1 MTTETVEPEDPLKRA
16 VFNEDVQALCQ
27 TFFDVELYPT
37 QVEIVKDIAFEREKN
52 IVINAYTRYGK
63 TYAVGIGLAL
73 YLILKGDKLDDYRV
87 GIVGPTDSDAQNLRK
102 EMLKAG
108 ISNNSDFRCPKCKG
122 KGEVMISGSRKTCGY
137 CQGTCTYH
145 PFKKMLDTSTGNDPE
160 DMLKSR
166 NKDTL
171 TLNDGAIEI
180 HNVSASSGKS
190 GDGSGAMGEGFD
202 LIVMDESNRISHSFW
217 KESGDR
223 LREHED
229 SVLVE
234 MGNPF
239 HKDNQFYKHWTRSD
253 FKKFHVGEEKGIR
266 EGRHSSDWFDSR
278 AKEVGGP
285 QSLEYKVLYKSE
297 FPDQVDDAL
306 IAHSWLER
314 AEKNSF
320 SFDNPEIVYGADI
333 AGEGDDKIVVSR
345 VEKENGKCRLT
356 DQWARDKSSDTG
368 ETAHWIRDTV
378 PEAAEEAGR
387 VIVDAVGIGAGV
399 HSKLN
404 ELGFNAV
411 KFKAGEKP
419 VSEEDRFQN
428 KKARNFFK
436 LRDVLQEN
444 DLELAE
450 DFRHGRGNNLVH
462 ELTHIKTE
470 RRARDKIK
478 IVDPD
483 SGSPDFADSLMMC
496 MYEGAEVFIA

>member
-1 MTTETVEPEDPLKRA
+1 MTKQKQEIDPTEEPVKYA
-16 VFNEDVQALCQ
+16 VMNEDVESLAKA
-27 TFFDVELYPT
+27 FFDVELYPT
-37 QVEIVKDIAFEREKN
+37 QIEIVRTIAFQKEKN

-63 TYAVGIGLAL
+63 SFSVGIGLAL
-73 YLILKGDKLDDYRV
+73 YLILDGGNLDDYRI
-87 GIVGPTDSDAQNLRK
+87 GIVGPTDGDAQGLRK

-108 ISNNSDFRCPKCKG
+108 INSD
-122 KGEVMISGSRKTCGY
+122 E
-137 CQGTCTYH
+137 
-145 PFKKMLDTSTGNDPE
+145 FKAMMDTSRSNDPE

-166 NKDTL
+166 SKDTL
-171 TLNDGAIEI
+171 TFNDGDIEL

-202 LIVMDESNRISHSFW
+202 LIIMDESNRISHSFW

-229 SVLVE
+229 SILVE

-239 HKDNQFYKHWTRSD
+239 HKDNQFYSHWTRSD
-253 FKKFHVGEEKGIR
+253 FKKFHVGEEKGI
-266 EGRHSSDWFDSR
+266 EENRHSKEWFDNR
-278 AKEVGGP
+278 AKEVGGRN
-285 QSLEYKVLYKSE
+285 SLEYKVLYKSE

-314 AEKNSF
+314 AEKKEF
-320 SFDNPEIVYGADI
+320 SFEDPQIIYSIDV
-333 AGEGDDKIVVSR
+333 AGEGTDKLVVTR
-345 VEKENGKCRLT
+345 MEKENGKYRLT

-368 ETAHWIRDTV
+368 ETAHWADSLVTEKR
-378 PEAAEEAGR
+378 EEVDR
-387 VIVDAVGIGAGV
+387 FVVDAVGIGAGV
-399 HSKLN
+399 HSKLQ
-404 ELGFNAV
+404 ELGFNAI

-419 VSEEDRFQN
+419 SSEEDRFQN

-444 DLELAE
+444 DLELC
-450 DFRHGRGNNLVH
+450 DGFRNGRGNNLVH

-470 RRARDKIK
+470 RRARDKVR

-483 SGSPDFADSLMMC
+483 SGSPDFSDSLMQC
-496 MYEGAEVFIA
+496 FYEGSEMWIL

>member
-1 MTTETVEPEDPLKRA
+1 MAELLEDPLKHA
-16 VFNEDVQALCQ
+16 IQNEDVKALCKV
-27 TFFDVELYPT
+27 FFDVDLYPT
-37 QVEIVKDIAFEREKN
+37 QQKIVRDIAFQKEKN

-63 TYAVGIGLAL
+63 SFSVGIGLAL
-73 YLILKGDKLDDYRV
+73 YLILDGPNLDDFRI
-87 GIVGPTDSDAQNLRK
+87 GIVGPTDSDCQSLRK

-108 ISNNSDFRCPKCKG
+108 IKSQQFQ
-122 KGEVMISGSRKTCGY
+122 E
-137 CQGTCTYH
+137 
-145 PFKKMLDTSTGNDPE
+145 MLDTSRGSDPE
-160 DMLKSR
+160 DLVKSR
-166 NKDTL
+166 NKDSL
-171 TLNDGAIEI
+171 TLNNGDIEI
-180 HNVSASSGKS
+180 DNVSASSGKS

-202 LIVMDESNRISHSFW
+202 LVVMDESNRISHSFW

-253 FKKFHVGEEKGIR
+253 FKKYHVGESKGLE
-266 EGRHSSDWFDSR
+266 EGRHSKEWFSNR
-278 AKEVGGP
+278 AKELGGR
-285 QSLEYKVLYKSE
+285 QSLEFQVLYKSE

-314 AEKNSF
+314 SEKNEF
-320 SFDNPEIVYGADI
+320 SFDDFEVLIGADI

-345 VEKENGKCRLT
+345 VEKEKNGGRYRLT
-356 DQWARDKSSDTG
+356 DQWARAKSSDTG
-368 ETAHWIRDTV
+368 ETARWIQKVV
-378 PEAAEEAGR
+378 PEACDE
-387 VIVDAVGIGAGV
+387 VDRLVVDSVGIGAGV

-404 ELGFNAV
+404 ELGFDAV

-419 VSEEDRFQN
+419 RSETDRFQN

-444 DLELAE
+444 DLELCKG
-450 DFRHGRGNNLVH
+450 FRNGRGNSLVH

-470 RRARDKIK
+470 RRARDKVR

-496 MYEGAEVFIA
+496 FFEGSKAFVL

>member
-1 MTTETVEPEDPLKRA
+1 MTEITTASSAGSQNLLQHA
-16 VFNEDVQALCQ
+16 VKNQDVKVLCKAL
-27 TFFDVELYPT
+27 FDVDLYPT
-37 QVEIVKDIAFEREKN
+37 QVEIVRDIAFRREKN

-63 TYAVGIGLAL
+63 TFAVGIGIAL
-73 YLILKGDKLDDYRV
+73 YLVLNRSKLSDYRIGFV
-87 GIVGPTDSDAQNLRK
+87 APTSSDAQGLRR

-108 ISNNSDFRCPKCKG
+108 LNYPVFQ
-122 KGEVMISGSRKTCGY
+122 E
-137 CQGTCTYH
+137 
-145 PFKKMLDTSTGNDPE
+145 MLDTSKGSDPE

-171 TLNDGAIEI
+171 TFNDGAIEL

-223 LREHED
+223 LREHEE

-239 HKDNQFYKHWTRSD
+239 HKDNQFYRHWTRSD
-253 FKKFHVGEEKGIR
+253 FKKYHVGEEKKEEYERKPGIWTASGI
-266 EGRHSSDWFDSR
+266 EESRHSKEWFDSR
-278 AKEVGGP
+278 AKEVDGR
-285 QSLEYKVLYKSE
+285 QSLEYQVLYNSE

-314 AEKNSF
+314 AEKNEF
-320 SFDNPEIVYGADI
+320 EFEDPKIIYGADI
-333 AGEGDDKIVVSR
+333 AGEGTDKIVVSR
-345 VEKENGKCRLT
+345 VEKEGGKYRLT
-356 DQWARDKSSDTG
+356 DQWAKNKSSDTG
-368 ETAHWIRDTV
+368 ETARYIQRTI
-378 PEAAEEAGR
+378 PEDAQEVDR
-387 VIVDAVGIGAGV
+387 FVVDAVGIGAGV
-399 HSKLN
+399 YSKLQ
-404 ELGFNAV
+404 ELGFDAV

-419 VSEEDRFQN
+419 NSEEDRFQN

-444 DLELAE
+444 DLELCSG
-450 DFRHGRGNNLVH
+450 FRNGRGNNLVH
-462 ELTHIKTE
+462 ELTHIRTE
-470 RRARDKIK
+470 RRARDKVR

-483 SGSPDFADSLMMC
+483 SGSPDYADALMMC
-496 MYEGAEVFIA
+496 MYEGSEMWIL

>member
-1 MTTETVEPEDPLKRA
+1 MTTATTQEDLDPTEEPIRYA
-16 VFNEDVQALCQ
+16 VMTEDVETLCQ
-27 TFFDVELYPT
+27 VLFDIDLYPT
-37 QVEIVKDIAFEREKN
+37 QVEIVRDIAFQKEKN

-63 TYAVGIGLAL
+63 TFAVGIGVAL
-73 YLILKGDKLDDYRV
+73 YLLLNGNNLDDYRI
-87 GIVGPTDSDAQNLRK
+87 GIVGPTDSDAQGLRK

-108 ISNNSDFRCPKCKG
+108 INSKA
-122 KGEVMISGSRKTCGY
+122 
-137 CQGTCTYH
+137 
-145 PFKKMLDTSTGNDPE
+145 FKQMMDTSRSNDPE

-166 NKDTL
+166 SKDTL
-171 TLNDGAIEI
+171 TFNDGDIEL

-229 SVLVE
+229 SVLIE

-239 HKDNQFYKHWTRSD
+239 HKDNQFYRHWTRDD
-253 FKKFHVGEEKGIR
+253 FKKFHVDEEKGIS
-266 EGRHSSDWFDSR
+266 EGRHSKEWFDSR
-278 AKEVGGP
+278 AKEVGGR
-285 QSLEYKVLYKSE
+285 QSLEYQVLYKSE

-314 AEKNSF
+314 VENNSF
-320 SFDNPEIVYGADI
+320 EFDSPEVIYGADI
-333 AGEGDDKIVVSR
+333 AGEGDDKVVVTR
-345 VEKENGKCRLT
+345 MEKEGGRYRLT
-356 DQWARDKSSDTG
+356 HQFSKTKSSDTG
-368 ETAHWIRDTV
+368 ELAYWIRDTV
-378 PEAAEEAGR
+378 PESPEEVDR
-387 VIVDAVGIGAGV
+387 FVVDAVGIGAGV
-399 HSKLN
+399 HSKLK
-404 ELGFNAV
+404 ELGFDPV

-419 VSEEDRFQN
+419 LSEEDRFQN

-444 DLELAE
+444 DLELA
-450 DFRHGRGNNLVH
+450 DGFRCGRGNSLVH

-496 MYEGAEVFIA
+496 FYSGRQVFVA